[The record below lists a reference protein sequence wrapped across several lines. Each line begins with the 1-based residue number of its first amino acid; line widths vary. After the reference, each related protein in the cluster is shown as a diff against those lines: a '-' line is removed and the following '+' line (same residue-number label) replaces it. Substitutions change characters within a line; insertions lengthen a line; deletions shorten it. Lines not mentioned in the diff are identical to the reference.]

1 MEEINEVDI
10 RKWWEVEKRGKQ
22 LTEVRIVGD
31 KTYSGYFKN
40 IDNLLSELKHY
51 ILYNCYATINALN
64 DGCYGREQCEH
75 FIQVKG
81 NSSTSDSDIIGRDEI
96 IVDIDPVRV
105 SNTNSTDEELELAKK
120 KANEVYQFLKNEG
133 FNQPIVV
140 LSGNGVHLRYKCAMK
155 PTVEN
160 TETVKNFLN
169 VLSMLFSDERIS
181 IDTTIFNLSRIIKI
195 PGTFSRKGGK
205 RNKERPQ
212 RRSGYVKVPDEF
224 IVTPNEYF
232 AKIAN
237 MLPKPEEPNRSNNYQ
252 KADNFDLDSF
262 LTEHNIRVRNIVR
275 TPQFTK
281 YVLEE
286 CPFNSSHKAP
296 DSAIF
301 VMPGGGY
308 GFKCL
313 HSSCSQYS
321 WKDFRLKFDPTA
333 YDRKEYQRFEHK
345 VQYYSSQ
352 RKDEYTPKPETE
364 KNGKK
369 WLSMTDIKYVDIS
382 KLVSIPTGYMEL
394 DKRIV
399 GLLMGDVSVVSGR
412 NSSGKSIWLNNIAL
426 NAVQRG
432 YKVGLWSGELQD
444 FRLQGWINQVAAGK
458 AYTIKK
464 EGYENY
470 YYTPKNISER
480 INNWLDGRIFIYNNN
495 YGSKWEQLFVDVK
508 ALVDKENVQLIILDN
523 LMALQIDGYEGSQYE
538 RQTKFIND
546 IKEYAKSS
554 NIHIILVAHPRKDMG
569 FLRKE
574 SISGTADLTNLADNL
589 FIVHRVGRDFETR
602 ASEFLGKDRVMNYLK
617 YSSVIEVCKNRSM
630 GVEDYLV
637 GMYYE
642 NESRRL
648 KNDFAEN
655 IVYNWQEVG
664 SQQSMQF
671 ASPIIEVKPEIQTY
685 FEDSLDALPFEASD
699 DNEAPF

>member
-10 RKWWEVEKRGKQ
+10 RKWWEVEKRGGQ

-31 KTYSGYFKN
+31 KTFSGYFKN
-40 IDNLLSELKHY
+40 IENLLSEIKHY
-51 ILYNCYATINALN
+51 TRYNCYATINALN
-64 DGCYGREQCEH
+64 EGCYGREQCEH
-75 FIQVKG
+75 FIQVRKDA
-81 NSSTSDSDIIGRDEI
+81 TSDNDIIGRDEV

-105 SNTNSTDEELELAKK
+105 SNVNSTDEELALAKK

-133 FNQPIVV
+133 FNQPLVV

-155 PTVEN
+155 PSAEN
-160 TETVKNFLN
+160 TEIVKNFLM
-169 VLSMLFSDERIS
+169 VLDMLFSDEKIN
-181 IDTTIFNLSRIIKI
+181 IDTTIYNLSRIIKI
-195 PGTFSRKGGK
+195 PGTYSRKGGK
-205 RNKERPQ
+205 QNKLRPQ
-212 RRSGYVKVPDEF
+212 RLSGYVKIPDDF
-224 IVTPNEYF
+224 LVTPNEYF
-232 AKIAN
+232 AKVAS
-237 MLPKPEEPNRSNNYQ
+237 MLPKPEEPNRSNNFQ
-252 KADNFDLDSF
+252 KVDNFDLDAF
-262 LTEHNIRVRNIVR
+262 LSEHNIGVRNIVR
-275 TPQFTK
+275 TSKFTK
-281 YVLEE
+281 YVLDE

-301 VMPGGGY
+301 VMNTGGY

-352 RKDEYTPKPETE
+352 RKEQYVPLPETE

-369 WLSMTDIKYVDIS
+369 WLSMTDIKYVDVS
-382 KLVSIPTGYMEL
+382 KLVSIPTGYIEL

-399 GLLMGDVSVVSGR
+399 GLLMGDVSVVSGI
-412 NSSGKSIWLNNIAL
+412 SGSGKSAWLNNIAL

-432 YKVGLWSGELQD
+432 YKIGLWSGELQD
-444 FRLQGWINQVAAGK
+444 FRLQSWIDQVAAGK

-470 YYTPKNISER
+470 YYTPKNISEK
-480 INNWLDGRIFIYNNN
+480 INKWLDGRMFVYNNN
-495 YGSKWEQLFVDVK
+495 YGSKWGQLFTDIK
-508 ALVDKENVQLIILDN
+508 ELVEKEKVQLIILDN
-523 LMALQIDGYEGSQYE
+523 LMALQIDDYDGSQYE
-538 RQTKFIND
+538 RQTKFINS
-546 IKEYAKSS
+546 IKEYAKTK

-574 SISGTADLTNLADNL
+574 SISGTADLVNLADNL
-589 FIVHRVGRDFETR
+589 FIIHRVGRDFETR
-602 ASEFLGKDRVMNYLK
+602 AGEFLGKDKIVNYLK

-630 GVEDYLV
+630 GVIDYIV

-642 NESRRL
+642 HESRRL

-655 IVYNWQEVG
+655 IVYNWQELG
-664 SQQSMQF
+664 SQQNIEF
-671 ASPIIEVKPEIQTY
+671 AAPIIQTKPEVQDM
-685 FEDSLDALPFEASD
+685 FEDSLDALPFAPSSSE
-699 DNEAPF
+699 EAPF